1 MARKKNTILD
11 DFEKEIREQGLTYRQ
26 AQIQETIALVK
37 EGKLTKK
44 AGNKRGRGSG
54 KR

>member
-1 MARKKNTILD
+1 MARKKKTNLD
-11 DFEKEIREQGLTYRQ
+11 DFEKEAREQGLTYRQ

-44 AGNKRGRGSG
+44 AGKKRGRGSG